1 MNVRFVWVCVCI
13 IFCLGAQPQ
22 LHIISIDTDNSVST
36 QVVMDHYFRLP
47 ETLKSSVKFYQVAFG
62 KIYWFSAT
70 LKVIS
75 STDSYTQVVNTGVS
89 E

>member
-1 MNVRFVWVCVCI
+1 MRFGWVCVCL

-22 LHIISIDTDNSVST
+22 LLQIISIDTDNSVST
-36 QVVMDHYFRLP
+36 QVVMNHYFRLP
-47 ETLKSSVKFYQVAFG
+47 EILKSSVKFYQVAFG

-75 STDSYTQVVNTGVS
+75 STDSHTPAVNTGGS
-89 E
+89 A